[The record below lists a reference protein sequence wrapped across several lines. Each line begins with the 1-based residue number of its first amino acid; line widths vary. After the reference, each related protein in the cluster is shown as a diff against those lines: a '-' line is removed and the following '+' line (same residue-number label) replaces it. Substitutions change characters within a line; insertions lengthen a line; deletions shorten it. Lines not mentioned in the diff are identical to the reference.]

1 MNNHWRCCIL
11 ADHLDKQKLT
21 TDAMFKLEHNVK
33 DQRKL
38 TNALP
43 TLEEIQD
50 IQEEK
55 KDDYILN
62 KILRR
67 NFRNQK
73 KVGSGY
79 STSASLMR
87 EMWN

>member
-1 MNNHWRCCIL
+1 MFLDHMDKKKL
-11 ADHLDKQKLT
+11 A

-38 TNALP
+38 MSALP

-55 KDDYILN
+55 KDDYLLN
-62 KILRR
+62 KALRKR
-67 NFRNQK
+67 FRETK
-73 KVGSGY
+73 KVEFN
-79 STSASLMR
+79 L
-87 EMWN
+87 